1 MLKLEHPTKSVV
13 LIAPQVEELTAA
25 NAANFRQSLLDVIEG
40 GNTRIVIDLAK
51 VIVVDSSGIGALVA
65 VMKRIGLRGDLAL
78 CGLSERVARNFSIT
92 KMDRVFPI
100 HQNSDDA
107 LRALAA

>member
-78 CGLSERVARNFSIT
+78 FLTGDLAVAGDHADVEAIRIT
-92 KMDRVFPI
+92 LI
-100 HQNSDDA
+100 
-107 LRALAA
+107 L